1 MGVLFGLLAALCYG
15 SSDFTA
21 GLGGRRSDPAAI
33 AVIALPCGLVAA
45 AIAVIALS
53 AGPPT
58 AGILWW
64 GALSGIG
71 NGIGTIAL
79 YRGLAVA
86 RMSVVAPLSA
96 VLSAG
101 LPAVAGLLL
110 GNHLRPLAWAG
121 IVTAFPAVALV
132 SLQPADGSGSRRTG
146 IVTGITAGAGF
157 ALLFIALER
166 AGTTAGAWPLLPG
179 QAVSALIV
187 LSWVLP
193 ARNRPPR
200 KAWPRAWRAGVAAG
214 LLGGLAN
221 LLYLAATGHG
231 QLVVIA
237 VVTAL
242 YPAATV
248 LLARM
253 LLHEHLR
260 RSQIIGLVC
269 AAAAVAAI
277 TIGQA
282 PAPA

>member
-1 MGVLFGLLAALCYG
+1 MAVGALFGLLAALCYG

-21 GLGGRRSDPAAI
+21 GVGGRRSDPAAI
-33 AVIALPCGLVAA
+33 AVIALPCGLLAA
-45 AIAVIALS
+45 AVAVIALS
-53 AGPPT
+53 PRLPT
-58 AGILWW
+58 VTILWW

-71 NGIGTIAL
+71 NGVGTVAL

-96 VLSAG
+96 VLNAG

-121 IVTAFPAVALV
+121 IVIAFPAVVLV
-132 SLQPADGSGSRRTG
+132 SLQRTAGSGSRRTG
-146 IVTGITAGAGF
+146 VVTGITAGAGF
-157 ALLFIALER
+157 ALLFIALDL
-166 AGTTAGAWPLLPG
+166 AGTTAGAWPLLPC

-187 LSWVLP
+187 LVWMLP
-193 ARNRPPR
+193 SRNRPPR
-200 KAWPRAWRAGVAAG
+200 DAWSRAWRTGVAAG

-221 LLYLAATGHG
+221 LLYLAATGRG
-231 QLVVIA
+231 ELVVIA

-248 LLARM
+248 LLART
-253 LLHEHLR
+253 LLHERLSR
-260 RSQIIGLVC
+260 PQIIGLVS

-277 TIGQA
+277 TIGSS
-282 PAPA
+282 